1 MIDRN
6 LAAARQG
13 AVSGSRD
20 GGVGAEAGLAI
31 CRIVVIDDEPLILR
45 ATQRLLQALGHRAR
59 TYVDGRVA
67 VELMRWERADVVLVD
82 LHMSQMDGI
91 QVLCRLLA
99 LNQAP
104 AVIVMSGD
112 GKTPV
117 RSRLDELGL
126 AERVGYLGKP
136 FTVLELEEALG
147 AALEGRPSH

>member
-13 AVSGSRD
+13 PVSASSAD
-20 GGVGAEAGLAI
+20 GAGGEAGLVMR
-31 CRIVVIDDEPLILR
+31 RIVIIDDEPLILR

-82 LHMSQMDGI
+82 LHMSHMDGI

-99 LNQAP
+99 LSHAP

-112 GKTPV
+112 GKV
-117 RSRLDELGL
+117 LVQARLAELGL
-126 AERVGYLGKP
+126 AGQVGYLGKP
-136 FTVLELEEALG
+136 FTVVELEEALVG
-147 AALEGRPSH
+147 ALQGRPSH